1 MCSLT
6 GSVGNRSIVK
16 ISSKLNVKV
25 FLEEIEYTVKIGV
38 SVCFWPKS

>member
-25 FLEEIEYTVKIGV
+25 FLEEIEHTIGV